1 MFQCRQ
7 DTYTHTK
14 HKSHHTHTILHIY
27 THVYIHIYIIYYMFY
42 ILYVT
47 IPYTQPIHITQTH
60 THFTQTYLL
69 YIRILYTHIPH
80 TSRLVHTCTHTNVSM
95 RRYPPKLMN
104 KKVRNFLFK
113 IIHPAVLFYVHRCFV
128 CMSVCYVCVGC
139 SETRRG
145 YQIPQD

>member
-1 MFQCRQ
+1 MTMERIKDPWGYLATQTNQPANSTLSKRSCLKSKVFVATEE
-7 DTYTHTK
+7 DTK
-14 HKSHHTHTILHIY
+14 HHPLDSKC
-27 THVYIHIYIIYYMFY
+27 
-42 ILYVT
+42 
-47 IPYTQPIHITQTH
+47 
-60 THFTQTYLL
+60 
-69 YIRILYTHIPH
+69 